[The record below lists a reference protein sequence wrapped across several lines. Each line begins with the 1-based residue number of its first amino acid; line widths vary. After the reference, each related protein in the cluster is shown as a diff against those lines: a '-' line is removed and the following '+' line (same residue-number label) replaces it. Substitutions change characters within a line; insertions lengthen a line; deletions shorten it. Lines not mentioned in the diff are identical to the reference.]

1 MDKQQDK
8 NKQQQTNTQ
17 NEKIQN
23 KIYKIGKDK
32 NVYVPNII
40 KEPNVIEFSR
50 WKIYTN
56 SVLCASPFR
65 SLSIISRSFDSF
77 SSNRSPSL
85 EVPQLFLIVVIT
97 KYDLVDYILWWLAV
111 VIWEQ
116 TKNYVDWRW

>member
-50 WKIYTN
+50 
-56 SVLCASPFR
+56 
-65 SLSIISRSFDSF
+65 
-77 SSNRSPSL
+77 
-85 EVPQLFLIVVIT
+85 
-97 KYDLVDYILWWLAV
+97 
-111 VIWEQ
+111 
-116 TKNYVDWRW
+116 